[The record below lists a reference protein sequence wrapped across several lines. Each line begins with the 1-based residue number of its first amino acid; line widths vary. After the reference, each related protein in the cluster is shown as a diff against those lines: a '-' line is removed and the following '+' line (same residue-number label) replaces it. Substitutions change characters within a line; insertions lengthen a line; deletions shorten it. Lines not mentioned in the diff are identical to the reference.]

1 MKKFLMMAVCALAL
15 CACNNNAS
23 NVNETGVAT
32 DSICDT
38 VATSVEYC
46 DTTVILVETVDS
58 VAE

>member
-1 MKKFLMMAVCALAL
+1 L

-23 NVNETGVAT
+23 NVNETGVVT

-38 VATSVEYC
+38 VATSVEFC
-46 DTTVILVETVDS
+46 DTTVILVEAVDS